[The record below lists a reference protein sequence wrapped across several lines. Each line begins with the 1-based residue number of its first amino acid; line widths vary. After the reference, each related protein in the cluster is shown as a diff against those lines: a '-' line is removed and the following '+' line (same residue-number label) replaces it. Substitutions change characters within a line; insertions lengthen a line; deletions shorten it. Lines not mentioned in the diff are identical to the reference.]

1 MSKWYKTAKIGF
13 TKEQL
18 NRKLKELIRTESF
31 FKFMF
36 DEFEVPFKAM
46 DNGGLTFE
54 AKKLNGKFAES
65 NGKFIFINKKLFEN
79 GNFFTKGI
87 HFVVH
92 ELLHW
97 LTRQREKDFYFT
109 DPEEID
115 AFAYGMA
122 HEMQKGKDRKHIEK
136 VFYPII
142 KAHFKKEKNAT
153 RIFNLILKL
162 ALQKRS
168 KMKENL
174 SQKGY

>member
-1 MSKWYKTAKIGF
+1 MWYKTAKIGF

-18 NRKLKELIRTESF
+18 NRKLKELVRKDSF

-36 DEFEVPFKAM
+36 KEFEVPFEAM
-46 DNGGLTFE
+46 DNGGLTFM

-65 NGKFIFINKKLFEN
+65 NGKFIFLNEKLFEKD
-79 GNFFTKGI
+79 NFFANGI

-122 HEMQKGKDRKHIEK
+122 HEMQKGKGKEHIER

-142 KAHFKKEKNAT
+142 KAHFKKKKNAT
-153 RIFNLILKL
+153 KIFNLIFKL
-162 ALQKRS
+162 ALRKQS
-168 KMKENL
+168 KMKNNL
-174 SQKGY
+174 S